1 MYAFRKNLNSSLH
14 QKIIQITPQ
23 PTTLAA
29 LVDKARD
36 LDRNWR
42 LYGNA
47 QNSFCRSQGPRRNQN
62 ARIQELDTGEAPN
75 AEINATQTKGK
86 FQRRG
91 RLTPGEQ
98 KHHMD
103 NNLCLYCGKPGH
115 KAIECKAPPNKQPGT
130 KLRQV
135 DTIPE
140 EEINHTD
147 PLDESGV
154 NQMST
159 NPYAP
164 LMETDDVMKS
174 TMDTSF

>member
-1 MYAFRKNLNSSLH
+1 MYTFRKNLNASLH

-36 LDRNWR
+36 LDRNWH
-42 LYGNA
+42 LYGGA
-47 QNSFCRSQGPRRNQN
+47 QTSFCRSQEPHRSPN
-62 ARIQELDTGEAPN
+62 ARIWEIDANKTPN
-75 AEINATQTKGK
+75 AKINTTQSKGK
-86 FQRRG
+86 FQHRG
-91 RLTPGEQ
+91 RLTPGER

-115 KAIECKAPPNKQPGT
+115 KAIECKALPNKRPGT

-140 EEINHTD
+140 EEIGHTD

-159 NPYAP
+159 NQYAP
-164 LMETDDVMKS
+164 LIDTDDVMES